1 MKSTEKR
8 AAHLRFFN
16 RLCDSSFYYTKK
28 EVQMSETKTTDV
40 STQSVDISTT
50 ATIRES
56 MENHADEPVMI
67 IVPIGGD
74 TDEFE

>member
-1 MKSTEKR
+1 MPEKEDKVEDKKKNSE
-8 AAHLRFFN
+8 HL
-16 RLCDSSFYYTKK
+16 
-28 EVQMSETKTTDV
+28 Q
-40 STQSVDISTT
+40 QDISTT